1 MQTRPQSQLNT
12 NDRDRRSSPSLATY
26 FAVFAL
32 GGGLAWAG
40 HEALS
45 KAPISLRSANPTQ
58 ASVETVPLQPAPP
71 QASTSVPITPRN
83 FVSDVVNRVGS
94 AVVRIDAER
103 TVEAPQVPP
112 QFQDPRFGDFFGFQM
127 PSQAPQERVQ
137 RGSGSGFILN
147 SNGQIVTNAHVVDG
161 ADSVTVTLKDGR
173 RFQGRVMGTD
183 PVTDV
188 AVIKIEA
195 QNLPAI
201 DLGDSDGLQPGEWA
215 IAIGNPLGLDNTVT
229 TGIISATGRSS
240 SEVGVPDKRV
250 DFIQT
255 DAAINPG
262 NSGGPL
268 LDQNG
273 NVIGMNTAI
282 IQNAQGLGFAIPIN
296 TVARIA
302 DQLIETGRVQ
312 HPYVGIQMVELSPEV
327 KENINANP
335 NSGLMV
341 YEDKG
346 ILVVRVMPNS
356 PADRAGLRS
365 GDVIRSIDGKNVES
379 ANEVQDAVASVE
391 VGEPLALEIR
401 RNGESQSLEVRTG
414 ELNDQ

>member
-1 MQTRPQSQLNT
+1 
-12 NDRDRRSSPSLATY
+12 
-26 FAVFAL
+26 
-32 GGGLAWAG
+32 
-40 HEALS
+40 
-45 KAPISLRSANPTQ
+45 
-58 ASVETVPLQPAPP
+58 
-71 QASTSVPITPRN
+71 
-83 FVSDVVNRVGS
+83 
-94 AVVRIDAER
+94 
-103 TVEAPQVPP
+103 
-112 QFQDPRFGDFFGFQM
+112 
-127 PSQAPQERVQ
+127 
-137 RGSGSGFILN
+137 
-147 SNGQIVTNAHVVDG
+147 
-161 ADSVTVTLKDGR
+161 
-173 RFQGRVMGTD
+173 
-183 PVTDV
+183 
-188 AVIKIEA
+188 
-195 QNLPAI
+195 
-201 DLGDSDGLQPGEWA
+201 
-215 IAIGNPLGLDNTVT
+215 
-229 TGIISATGRSS
+229 
-240 SEVGVPDKRV
+240 V

-312 HPYVGIQMVELSPEV
+312 HPYLGIQMVELSPEV

-365 GDVIRSIDGKNVES
+365 GDVIRGIDGKNVES

-391 VGEPLALEIR
+391 VGETLTLEIR